1 MKEQYL
7 KEIREILRAIMVIL
21 SIGVGFIGILIF
33 QNFSFQT
40 QLIHIRGSIGSI
52 PKVTAS
58 ISSILPE
65 PKLEVE
71 ENESILVSASPTALE
86 DVQNVDWYL
95 QKPAPGGSSFKPYMD
110 ANTLTSRGS
119 DQYKLKTKYEL
130 DSKTGIWTVDGRYCV
145 ALGSYYT
152 TEIGTYVDIVLAN
165 GTIIPCIL
173 ADCKADQHTD
183 STNRQNPNGS
193 VVEFIVNEGSLCR
206 KARKR
211 GDCSHSMDG
220 WKGDVAGVVV
230 YE

>member
-1 MKEQYL
+1 MQEQYL
-7 KEIREILRAIMVIL
+7 KEIKELLWAIVVIVSL
-21 SIGVGFIGILIF
+21 ELGGLCGLLVY
-33 QNFSFQT
+33 QNFDMRD
-40 QLIHIRGSIGSI
+40 QLIRIRGSVGSI
-52 PKVTAS
+52 SAMA
-58 ISSILPE
+58 INILPE

-71 ENESILVSASPTALE
+71 ENETVVVAASPISLE
-86 DVQNVDWYL
+86 DTQNVDWYL
-95 QKPAPGGSSFKPYMD
+95 QKPAPGGSHFKPYMD

-152 TEIGTYVDIVLAN
+152 TEIGTYLDIVLAN

-211 GDCSHSMDG
+211 GDCSLSMDG
-220 WKGDVAGVVV
+220 WKGDVKGVIV